1 MSQTNAHHNDSYVV
15 SAGLLKLDPSGLAV
29 TGYPDGMSAQ
39 RRHGDEPARD
49 ERARTTSDAPRR
61 SGLSPAAAQLLAL
74 QGTAGNR
81 AVCRALSADGRG
93 TTDLV
98 ADERDAGAGSA
109 APAAAATP
117 IAVRNG
123 PGHVPIDTTDA
134 AGMAIDITLT
144 SSSGVD
150 ADMAA
155 ILDSEQVGTSVNH
168 TGSYTKEPSRRSSN
182 SGYMTG
188 HPIPA
193 DRHSESKAE
202 IIRIADANGGAGSYE
217 REQLDT
223 WKPNAS
229 GTAAAIPA
237 SGYFIRRLII
247 VAGTG
252 IRLRT
257 EKGPRAVTVNG
268 FTTTAGP
275 SALQFEEVEVRAPAP
290 APAPAPKT
298 GTP

>member
-1 MSQTNAHHNDSYVV
+1 
-15 SAGLLKLDPSGLAV
+15 
-29 TGYPDGMSAQ
+29 MSAH
-39 RRHGDEPARD
+39 RRHGDEPGRD
-49 ERARTTSDAPRR
+49 ERALTASAAPRR
-61 SGLSPAAAQLLAL
+61 SGLSPAAAQILAL

-81 AVCRALSADGRG
+81 AVSRALRLDGRG

-98 ADERDAGAGSA
+98 ADDRDAGASSA
-109 APAAAATP
+109 APAPAATP

-123 PGHVPIDTTDA
+123 PGHVPIDTAAA

-144 SSSGVD
+144 SSTGVD

-182 SGYMTG
+182 SGYMAG
-188 HPIPA
+188 YPIPA

-202 IIRIADANGGAGSYE
+202 IIRVADANGGAGSYE

-223 WKPNAS
+223 WKPNAT
-229 GTAAAIPA
+229 GTEGAIPA
-237 SGYFIRRLII
+237 SGYFIRRSII
-247 VAGTG
+247 VADTG

-257 EKGPRAVTVNG
+257 EKGPRSVTVNG

-275 SALQFEEVEVRAPAP
+275 SALQFEEVEVRAPTPPP
-290 APAPAPKT
+290 APAPAPGVTPPPSSPGPKT

>member
-1 MSQTNAHHNDSYVV
+1 
-15 SAGLLKLDPSGLAV
+15 
-29 TGYPDGMSAQ
+29 MSAY
-39 RRHGDEPARD
+39 RRHGGEPERD
-49 ERARTTSDAPRR
+49 ERVPVTSAVPRR
-61 SGLSPAAAQLLAL
+61 SDLSPAAQQLLAL
-74 QGTAGNR
+74 QGSAGNR
-81 AVCRALSADGRG
+81 AVCRALRVDGRG
-93 TTDLV
+93 LTDDLL
-98 ADERDAGAGSA
+98 ADDRDAGAGSA
-109 APAAAATP
+109 APAAATP

-123 PGHVPIDTTDA
+123 PGHVPIDTAEA

-144 SSSGVD
+144 SSTGVD

-155 ILDSEQVGTSVNH
+155 ILDSEQVGSSVNH

-182 SGYMTG
+182 SGYMAG

-223 WKPNAS
+223 WKPNAA
-229 GTAAAIPA
+229 GAEAAIPA
-237 SGYFIRRLII
+237 SGYFIRRVIV

-290 APAPAPKT
+290 APRP

>member
-1 MSQTNAHHNDSYVV
+1 
-15 SAGLLKLDPSGLAV
+15 
-29 TGYPDGMSAQ
+29 MSADL
-39 RRHGDEPARD
+39 RYGDEPARD
-49 ERARTTSDAPRR
+49 ERGPATAAARPSALP
-61 SGLSPAAAQLLAL
+61 PAAAQLLAL
-74 QGTAGNR
+74 QGAAGNR
-81 AVCRALSADGRG
+81 AVCRALDGRG
-93 TTDLV
+93 TTDVV
-98 ADERDAGAGSA
+98 ADDRDAGGAGSGSA
-109 APAAAATP
+109 APAATP
-117 IAVRNG
+117 VAVRNG
-123 PGHVPIDTTDA
+123 PGHVPIDTGEA

-144 SSSGVD
+144 SSTGVD

-182 SGYMTG
+182 SGYMAG

-193 DRHSESKAE
+193 DRHSESKSE
-202 IIRIADANGGAGSYE
+202 IIRIADANGGAGTYE

-223 WKPNAS
+223 WKPNAA
-229 GTAAAIPA
+229 GAEAAIPS
-237 SGYFIRRLII
+237 SGYFIRRSII

-275 SALQFEEVEVRAPAP
+275 SGLQSEEVEVRAPRPAP
-290 APAPAPKT
+290 APAPAP
-298 GTP
+298 GVTPPSPPPPAP

>member
-1 MSQTNAHHNDSYVV
+1 M
-15 SAGLLKLDPSGLAV
+15 AGYGS
-29 TGYPDGMSAQ
+29 GMSGY
-39 RRHGDEPARD
+39 RRHGGEPERD
-49 ERARTTSDAPRR
+49 ERAGVTPAAPRR
-61 SGLSPAAAQLLAL
+61 SELSPAAAQLLAL

-81 AVCRALSADGRG
+81 AVCRALSVDGRG
-93 TTDLV
+93 TTELV
-98 ADERDAGAGSA
+98 ADDRGGGAGSGA
-109 APAAAATP
+109 APPAATP
-117 IAVRNG
+117 VAVRNG
-123 PGHVPIDTTDA
+123 PGHVPIDTGEA

-144 SSSGVD
+144 SSTGVD

-155 ILDSEQVGTSVNH
+155 ILDSEQVGTSVSH

-182 SGYMTG
+182 SGYMAG

-193 DRHSESKAE
+193 DRHSESKSE

-223 WKPNAS
+223 WKPNAT
-229 GTAAAIPA
+229 GAEAAIPA
-237 SGYFIRRLII
+237 SGYYIRRSII

-252 IRLRT
+252 IRLLT

-275 SALQFEEVEVRAPAP
+275 SAVQSEEVEVRAPARG
-290 APAPAPKT
+290 T